1 MTQRGPRASPG
12 RGHPGRLPSSRVS
25 DQVTPTA
32 PWRGLWVPPPVEEVK
47 NASPRN
53 QARPQARVLGLGR
66 LLQNLVA
73 DVRV

>member
-1 MTQRGPRASPG
+1 MTERGPWASSGSQPS
-12 RGHPGRLPSSRVS
+12 RRPPSSRVS

-32 PWRGLWVPPPVEEVK
+32 PWRGLWVPPPVEEAK
-47 NASPRN
+47 NAARGN